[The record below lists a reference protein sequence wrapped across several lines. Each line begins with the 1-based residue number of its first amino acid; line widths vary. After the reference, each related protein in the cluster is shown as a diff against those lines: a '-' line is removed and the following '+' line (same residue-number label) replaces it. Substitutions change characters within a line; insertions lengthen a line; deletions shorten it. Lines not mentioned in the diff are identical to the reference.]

1 MYFFFLLLTT
11 VSELLSLQWLNKN
24 TSSICEKHNTICISQ
39 TDTWTIKCLYICE
52 FLKLWLASFSE
63 NKGMR
68 NPFVHKLLKLLWEQ

>member
-52 FLKLWLASFSE
+52 FLKL
-63 NKGMR
+63 
-68 NPFVHKLLKLLWEQ
+68 